1 MQKQS
6 LIISW
11 VFSHTSTHIL
21 YQRHNSNKKK
31 KTRQQIIKCPY
42 NLYCWLVKEKGE
54 SKPRQHTIDL
64 SQMAVPIQVAQEK
77 KPSPESPKPS
87 TSEAEPSAEY
97 ITAGNGAL
105 GSLKKPTSYRYQA
118 LLEDE
123 FPLGKKTTQKKQN
136 CN

>member
-1 MQKQS
+1 M
-6 LIISW
+6 
-11 VFSHTSTHIL
+11 
-21 YQRHNSNKKK
+21 
-31 KTRQQIIKCPY
+31 
-42 NLYCWLVKEKGE
+42 KEKGE

-97 ITAGNGAL
+97 ITAGNSAQ

-123 FPLGKKTTQKKQN
+123 FPLKKKLYKKSRTAINQAEHLKAVGSQFLHSEVWALPISG
-136 CN
+136 